1 MTTFHCLKW
10 GSCNC
15 PTGTVS
21 ADCPGLLDR
30 RNVHVFEGEHLRLE
44 RLAANRGCVF
54 TPWESLLAVAVMLA
68 AIGAVVV
75 ML

>member
-1 MTTFHCLKW
+1 MMDTRSPTCGWPHCADYDER
-10 GSCNC
+10 CA
-15 PTGTVS
+15 TGINIPCIVI
-21 ADCPGLLDR
+21 
-30 RNVHVFEGEHLRLE
+30 EGEGLELE

-54 TPWESLLAVAVMLA
+54 TPWESLLVVVVMLA